1 MVYESDF
8 YTTRRP
14 YSRPLTSYS
23 VTVSILRVWLLFLRQ
38 ESGLEVCL
46 NNVFATR
53 DELTSRKRESPVCER
68 KCTIPRNRQTKQPPM
83 ISLDRADVSPASL
96 DALTFSSRVHWALI
110 RFCSGFWYSKC
121 FVDPKRR
128 SIDITRRDFQWKDFQ
143 MKRGSRSNVLEY
155 AILSIRH
162 EKNRSR
168 EK

>member
-46 NNVFATR
+46 NNVFATC

-68 KCTIPRNRQTKQPPM
+68 KCTIPRNRQTKATPYDLAGPRRRLTG
-83 ISLDRADVSPASL
+83 IPRVDIFLSRALSINPFL
-96 DALTFSSRVHWALI
+96 FRFLI
-110 RFCSGFWYSKC
+110 FEMLC
-121 FVDPKRR
+121 PKRR
-128 SIDITRRDFQWKDFQ
+128 SIDVTRRDFQ
-143 MKRGSRSNVLEY
+143 
-155 AILSIRH
+155 
-162 EKNRSR
+162 
-168 EK
+168 